1 VQQKQL
7 NNIYKLISTHA
18 SKSPKGLRC

>member
-1 VQQKQL
+1 L